1 MDQRAVIVG
10 GGMIGAA
17 VAYELTRRGVG
28 AVVLD
33 AGLPVGG
40 CSFGNSGLLSPGHA
54 PLPAPGYD
62 VELLAARDDPGARA
76 RLAPSDDP
84 ALARWFDAFRKACAP
99 DAYARSMD
107 ALAALTPLVIPL
119 IREWAEAIDEPCD
132 LRQSGGVALAASE
145 ESMAGLRADA
155 ADLRARGV
163 AAEEIDADAARA
175 LEPSATDAI
184 VGGVHHPDWTTLEPR
199 RFAQGV
205 LAAAAGRGAEVRTH
219 APVVRLDA
227 MGVVLATGERVDG
240 DAVVLAAGAD
250 AASLAASL
258 GLDLPLASAL
268 GWHADLKAPRAVKA
282 GLVLADRDVILTPME
297 DRLRLSGLVEITT
310 TAPDRVDPGRIAQL
324 RRGPEGLLAGA
335 DWANEPTVS
344 EWVGRRPCL
353 PDGLPVIGPAP
364 SEPSVFLA
372 AGHARMG
379 VTLGPATGVLIADMV
394 TGATPSAP
402 AGAFDPARFTG
413 AGV

>member
-62 VELLAARDDPGARA
+62 EELLAARNDPAARA
-76 RLAPSDDP
+76 RFGPPGDP
-84 ALARWFDAFRKACAP
+84 ALERWIKAFRRACAP
-99 DAYARSMD
+99 EAYARSMD
-107 ALAALTPLVIPL
+107 ALAALTPLVIPR
-119 IREWAEAIDEPCD
+119 IREWAEAVDEPCD
-132 LRQSGGVALAASE
+132 LRESGGVALAASE
-145 ESMAGLRADA
+145 ESMAGLRAYA

-163 AAEEIDADAARA
+163 AAEEIDAQAARA
-175 LEPSATDAI
+175 HEPNASGAI
-184 VGGVHHPDWTTLEPR
+184 IGGIHCPDWTTLEPR

-205 LAAAAGRGAEVRTH
+205 LAAAVSRGAEVHTH

-227 MGVVLATGERVDG
+227 MGVLLATGERIDG

-250 AASLAASL
+250 AAPLAASL

-268 GWHADLKAPRAVKA
+268 GWHADIKAPNAVKT

-310 TAPDRVDPGRIAQL
+310 TAPERIDPARIAQL
-324 RRGPEGLLAGA
+324 RRGPEGLIAGT
-335 DWANEPTVS
+335 DWAGEPTIS

-353 PDGLPVIGPAP
+353 PDGLPAIGPIPA
-364 SEPSVFLA
+364 EPTVYLA

-379 VTLGPATGVLIADMV
+379 VTLGPATGVLIADMI
-394 TGATPSAP
+394 TGADLSAP
-402 AGAFDPARFTG
+402 ADAFDPARFSN
-413 AGV
+413 ASV